1 MKFKIDYHAPCVL
14 QEADILLEKD
24 LLVGS
29 VIDSTSKVM
38 TTGQEV
44 KEMDYSESTYSNYW
58 EDTF

>member
-14 QEADILLEKD
+14 QEMDILLEKD